1 MKPPPRRC
9 IYAIRLVVFVHTRI
23 EVKDFD
29 LDRISWLGALDMNRA
44 GEHMNAVA
52 AARHAS
58 HDGVVSGARACHKGI
73 QVQKVY
79 RHVTYSIQYTANN
92 TTAPFAP

>member
-1 MKPPPRRC
+1 MKPPSRRC

-29 LDRISWLGALDMNRA
+29 LDRISWLSALDMNRA

-58 HDGVVSGARACHKGI
+58 HDGVVGLSQRITSPKGI
-73 QVQKVY
+73 QAC
-79 RHVTYSIQYTANN
+79 HI
-92 TTAPFAP
+92 